1 MHSGNPPL
9 GNGRVDIQQ
18 EAQDDH
24 VFNVDVPQQLGE
36 LRTLFQQLRQPN
48 RHGAAQPAG
57 QIANV
62 QVALNG
68 AAGPLQQYLRLANRM
83 ESRLTKLENN
93 QTLSNQD
100 LYELVQDA
108 HNATLHF
115 STLKQEIRP
124 LIRLLEENYSALVEG
139 YKSDRTKCATTGA
152 IRVCVFAAV
161 AIFWWWNP
169 AGWVAVGAY
178 GLGGAAGGVGG
189 GVAGAGAHKVW
200 DIERGKAFGKKDR
213 VREFDITMK
222 ELDRCANQARK
233 AIVTVFCAQVMQ
245 KRLDD
250 TLPEHDR
257 RTLLATL
264 GVDVDAVSS
273 SVYNQELIC
282 DRLRRFRENNSNL
295 RTRME
300 RVQTDVNFELQTTEQ
315 ATEALGC
322 ENLHVALDYWLGAS
336 GYLMIQG

>member
-1 MHSGNPPL
+1 M
-9 GNGRVDIQQ
+9 
-18 EAQDDH
+18 
-24 VFNVDVPQQLGE
+24 
-36 LRTLFQQLRQPN
+36 
-48 RHGAAQPAG
+48 
-57 QIANV
+57 

-93 QTLSNQD
+93 QSKFHPSPPSQHLDHVFSSLFSSTIPSSTSYFGHSQTAALSNQD

-213 VREFDITMK
+213 VRECKISLPSNFPILKLYVNHHVTKLHGYQYQYESMPIIH
-222 ELDRCANQARK
+222 EL
-233 AIVTVFCAQVMQ
+233 
-245 KRLDD
+245 
-250 TLPEHDR
+250 
-257 RTLLATL
+257 
-264 GVDVDAVSS
+264 
-273 SVYNQELIC
+273 
-282 DRLRRFRENNSNL
+282 
-295 RTRME
+295 
-300 RVQTDVNFELQTTEQ
+300 
-315 ATEALGC
+315 
-322 ENLHVALDYWLGAS
+322 
-336 GYLMIQG
+336 